1 MPTRSD
7 QLSDLQ
13 NHRRSWQAFI
23 QAQEAII
30 RHRERPLRI
39 SLLEEENLSGDEL
52 RLEVIPTDNK
62 TQFYQRAKTLLGLR
76 EADIDARQGL
86 LSLPWD
92 TAVSPVTLGALAAS
106 AEKYYFTYRPEPVLQ
121 GTVRKRPS
129 EDLVAVRQQ
138 VELSLRQADLA
149 LPFQVACAKASNDY
163 QTKIEIRLLTT
174 PESRSATI
182 SERNLSRWVRAE
194 AALTLRRTMTNA
206 GFSWKGVNVV
216 VCAASEPD
224 KPWALKAKSYG
235 DAMLLAHLEGLKRKA
250 VVQVRDVLY
259 CFCTTSGDD
268 AAQVACLEE
277 IAGRLKSAFP
287 AVELNLDTDRR
298 RLNFTYYLSFAKRV
312 TENLRLQNLLDS
324 FRPDLERVRLTLQLP
339 PQDRLLFQAK
349 EEPQRFKEDETER
362 LRQLRG
368 AEINVGEGPGRLLLG
383 ELARVS
389 YPFIHVSLPPDTNAE
404 QRTQMLARLQAAG
417 EIHPNLTGDREKLA
431 RLSGALRR
439 VADPK
444 EKLLNPQTRWVL
456 FDAAAA
462 GGAADPGELEPGSA
476 TWHEVGTHSY
486 LNLNPAQHA
495 AVVASL
501 LAPDLAL
508 VQGPPG
514 TGKSTAISQIVWHL
528 VRQDPQRRVLLTS
541 ETNTAVDNAIEKLEH
556 GVHNLVK
563 PVRIGDENK
572 LEREGARYALT
583 RLTAWAETPAAD
595 LTDEQQDNALPRW
608 LRNVARRARTQ
619 APADVPTALHD
630 AWAAALASPS
640 PTTRAKVLNQYLSHT
655 NVIGA
660 TGGALGEK
668 TTLGK
673 PTKFYRQYQRVF
685 GSGLCATDKAARQ
698 TRREERAAA
707 EKADP
712 LASPLADEPTP
723 KGIRFDVVVM
733 DEASKATP
741 PELAL
746 ALIYAH
752 RAVVIGD
759 HRQLPPLLD
768 QEEFRNTL
776 IEAGEPELARQFS
789 RADAETS
796 QFERLFTQPGVQPGV
811 VSRFDT
817 QYRMHP
823 DINAVIEQFYVADGG
838 LKCGVPAALA
848 DAPDLA
854 HPLSRYHGLSHPALL
869 APTDHLVWVE
879 VDAPEMLAGTSRV
892 NLAEAEAV
900 RAVLACLSECEG
912 FAEFQ
917 THWPKP
923 EEREVALI
931 TFYGRQVKL
940 LQEVAA
946 QFADRLPARVQTVD
960 KFQGMERNIVVVSL
974 VRSDKLAHA
983 SAQAPDLDT
992 YPDSGGYPPQ
1002 TSLGFAQFPN
1012 RLNVALSRAK
1022 RLLIIVG
1029 NSRHFSRHDCYRR
1042 VYETVQARGRVV
1054 PYTAL
1059 LPYLP
1064 ARPR

>member
-1 MPTRSD
+1 MPPRIR

-13 NHRRSWQAFI
+13 DHRRSWQTFI
-23 QAQEAII
+23 QAQEAVI
-30 RHRERPLRI
+30 RHRQRPLKI
-39 SLLEEENLSGDEL
+39 KLPEEDNFSGDEL

-62 TQFYQRAKTLLGLR
+62 TQFYQQAQALLGLR
-76 EADIDARQGL
+76 EADIDARRGL
-86 LSLPWD
+86 LSLSWD
-92 TAVSPVTLGALAAS
+92 TTVSPLTLGALVES
-106 AEKYYFTYRPEPVLQ
+106 AEKHYFAYRPEPVLQ
-121 GTVRKRPS
+121 GAVRKRSSDDPA
-129 EDLVAVRQQ
+129 AVRQQ
-138 VELSLRQADLA
+138 VESSLHQADLA
-149 LPFQVACAKASNDY
+149 LPFQVACAEATDDY
-163 QTKIEIRLLTT
+163 QTRVEIRLLTT
-174 PESRSATI
+174 PEAANAAI
-182 SERNLSRWVRAE
+182 SERNLSRWGRAE
-194 AALTLRRTMTNA
+194 AASMLRRTMTNA
-206 GFSWKGVNVV
+206 GFSWKGVKAVMCV
-216 VCAASEPD
+216 ASELD
-224 KPWALKAKSYG
+224 KLWALKAKDYG
-235 DAMLLAHLEGLKRKA
+235 DAMLLAYLEGLKRGA
-250 VVQVRDVLY
+250 TVQVRDVLY
-259 CFCTTSGDD
+259 CFRTTSGDK
-268 AAQVACLEE
+268 AAQAACLEE
-277 IAGRLKSAFP
+277 LANRLKAAFP
-287 AVELNLDTDRR
+287 TVEVTLDTDRR
-298 RLNFTYYLSFAKRV
+298 RLDFTYYLSFTKRV
-312 TENLRLQNLLDS
+312 TENLRLQNLLNS
-324 FRPDLERVRLTLQLP
+324 FRPDLERVHLTLQLP

-349 EEPQRFKEDETER
+349 EDPQRSREDETER

-368 AEINVGEGPGRLLLG
+368 EETNVGEGPGRVLLG
-383 ELARVS
+383 ELVRVS
-389 YPFIHVSLPPDTNAE
+389 YPFIHLSLPPDSTAG
-404 QRTQMLARLQAAG
+404 QRTQMLARLGAAG
-417 EIHPNLTGDREKLA
+417 EIRPNLTGDREKLA

-444 EKLLNPQTRWVL
+444 EKLLNPQTRWAL

-462 GGAADPGELEPGSA
+462 GGAADPDELKPGSA
-476 TWHEVGTHSY
+476 TWQEVGTHSY

-514 TGKSTAISQIVWHL
+514 TGKSTAISQIIWNL

-556 GVHNLVK
+556 GTHNLVR
-563 PVRIGDENK
+563 PVRIGDESK
-572 LEREGARYALT
+572 LEPEGARYALT

-608 LRNVARRARTQ
+608 LRNVARRARAQ
-619 APADVPTALHD
+619 APADVPAALHD

-640 PTTRAKVLNQYLSHT
+640 PATRLKVLSQYLAHT

-673 PTKFYRQYQRVF
+673 PTKFYYQYQRVF
-685 GSGLCATDKAARQ
+685 GSGLCATDEAVQQFQRAAKAA
-698 TRREERAAA
+698 
-707 EKADP
+707 
-712 LASPLADEPTP
+712 EPTPSPVGPHPIFEPKP

-752 RAVVIGD
+752 RAIVIGD

-768 QEEFRNTL
+768 PEEFRNTL

-796 QFERLFTQPGVQPGV
+796 QFERLFTRPGVQPGV

-838 LKCGVPAALA
+838 LKCGVPVALA

-869 APTDHLVWVE
+869 TPTDHLVWVE

-900 RAVLACLSECEG
+900 RAVLACLSESEG
-912 FAEFQ
+912 FAGFQ
-917 THWPKP
+917 AHWRKP
-923 EEREVALI
+923 EEQEVALI

-946 QFADRLPARVQTVD
+946 QFAGRLPARVQTVD

-974 VRSDKLAHA
+974 VRSDTLAHSA
-983 SAQAPDLDT
+983 AQAPDLDT
-992 YPDSGGYPPQ
+992 YPDSGGYLPQ

-1064 ARPR
+1064 A

>member
-1 MPTRSD
+1 MAARSR
-7 QLSDLQ
+7 QLSELQ
-13 NHRRSWQAFI
+13 DHRRSWQTFI
-23 QAQEAII
+23 QAQEAVI
-30 RHRERPLRI
+30 RHRERPLKIR
-39 SLLEEENLSGDEL
+39 LPEDENFSGGEL
-52 RLEVIPTDNK
+52 RLEIIPVDNK
-62 TQFYQRAKTLLGLR
+62 TQFYEQAKSLLGVR
-76 EADIDARQGL
+76 ETDIDIRQGL
-86 LSLPWD
+86 FSLSWD
-92 TAVSPVTLGALAAS
+92 TTVSPSILSNLAETAV
-106 AEKYYFTYRPEPVLQ
+106 KYYFTYRPEPVVQ
-121 GTVRKRPS
+121 GTVRRRSSDDPLAVKR
-129 EDLVAVRQQ
+129 Q
-138 VELSLRQADLA
+138 VELSLGQADLA
-149 LPFQVACAKASNDY
+149 LPFQIACAEATDDH
-163 QTKIEIRLLTT
+163 QTKIEIRLLIAPEAPNVTT
-174 PESRSATI
+174 F
-182 SERNLSRWVRAE
+182 ERNLSRWARAE
-194 AALTLRRTMTNA
+194 AALTLRRTMANA
-206 GFSWKGVNVV
+206 GFAWRGVNVV
-216 VCAASEPD
+216 MCATGEPD
-224 KPWALKAKSYG
+224 KPWLLKAKDYG
-235 DAMLLAHLEGLKRKA
+235 DAMLIAHLEGLKRKT

-259 CFCTTSGDD
+259 CFRTTSVDKT
-268 AAQVACLEE
+268 AQAACLELLVD
-277 IAGRLKSAFP
+277 RLKSAFP
-287 AVELNLDTDRR
+287 TVELNLDTDRR
-298 RLNFTYYLSFAKRV
+298 RLEFTYYLSFAKRV

-324 FRPDLERVRLTLQLP
+324 CRLDLERAHLQLLLS
-339 PQDRLLFQAK
+339 PQDRLLFQAR

-368 AEINVGEGPGRLLLG
+368 EEVNIGEGPERLLLG
-383 ELARVS
+383 EIVRVS
-389 YPFIHVSLPPDTNAE
+389 YPFIHITLPPDTTVE
-404 QRTQMLARLQAAG
+404 QRAHMLVRLKTSG
-417 EIHPNLTGDREKLA
+417 EIRPNLTGDREKLA

-444 EKLLNPQTRWVL
+444 EKLLNPQTRWAL
-456 FDAAAA
+456 FDATAA
-462 GGAADPGELEPGSA
+462 GGAADPNELKSGSS
-476 TWHEVGTHSY
+476 TWQEVDTHSY
-486 LNLNPAQHA
+486 LSLNPAQHA

-501 LAPDLAL
+501 LARDLAL

-514 TGKSTAISQIVWHL
+514 TGKSTAISQIIWHL

-556 GVHNLVK
+556 SIHNLVK
-563 PVRIGDENK
+563 PVRIGDESK

-583 RLTAWAETPAAD
+583 RLTAWVETPTAD
-595 LTDEQQDNALPRW
+595 LTEEQHDNALPRW
-608 LRNVARRARTQ
+608 LRNITRRARTQ
-619 APADVPTALHD
+619 APADVPAALHD

-640 PTTRAKVLNQYLSHT
+640 SATRVKVLNQYLTYT

-673 PTKFYRQYQRVF
+673 PTKFYRQYQQVF
-685 GSGLCATDKAARQ
+685 GSGLCATDKAVQQFRK
-698 TRREERAAA
+698 AAKVA
-707 EKADP
+707 EP
-712 LASPLADEPTP
+712 EPSPLGPHPADEPAP

-746 ALIYAH
+746 AMIYAH
-752 RAVVIGD
+752 RAIIIGD

-823 DINAVIEQFYVADGG
+823 DINAVIEQFYISDGG
-838 LKCGVPAALA
+838 LKCGVPEALA
-848 DAPDLA
+848 DVPDLT
-854 HPLSRYHGLSHPALL
+854 HPLSRYHGLSHSALL
-869 APTDHLVWVE
+869 AATDHLVWVE

-892 NLAEAEAV
+892 NLAEAQAV
-900 RAVLACLSECEG
+900 RAVLACLSESKG

-917 THWPKP
+917 AHWPKP
-923 EEREVALI
+923 EEQEVALI

-940 LQEVAA
+940 LQDVAA

-974 VRSDKLAHA
+974 VRSDKLAHS
-983 SAQAPDLDT
+983 SAQAPDIDT
-992 YPDSGGYPPQ
+992 YPNSGGYPSQP
-1002 TSLGFAQFPN
+1002 SLGFAQFPN

-1029 NSRHFSRHDCYRR
+1029 NSRHFSRNDCYRR

-1064 ARPR
+1064 A